1 MINMLRTLIQ
11 KVDNMQEQMDNTSR
25 DENSKNQ
32 KYILEI
38 KNSITGIMKVFSMP
52 LCRPDM
58 VEKRIF
64 ELMNT
69 RL

>member
-1 MINMLRTLIQ
+1 MIRLRMG

-38 KNSITGIMKVFSMP
+38 KNSITGIMKVFSGP

-64 ELMNT
+64 ELGDMQ
-69 RL
+69 